1 MHCGR
6 TSCMVD
12 ATHRIVVNSNE
23 RGETETHYF
32 CETHAHE
39 HISGLEDR
47 STIEIIPA
55 LEYPHP

>member
-6 TSCMVD
+6 TSCMTD
-12 ATHRIVVNSNE
+12 ATHRIVVNSNA

-32 CETHAHE
+32 CEGHALE
-39 HISGLEDR
+39 RISGLEDR